1 VPRGRAIELLR
12 VPEGGGANERSSLH
26 QFLRIEIEV
35 LVWIPANRSRQTNQT
50 KTKNERRN
58 KIMRKS
64 LPILLT
70 AIVIAS
76 IGLTSFAAE
85 QSAPSG
91 VVNINTADV
100 AQLSLLPRVG
110 ARAAQRI
117 VDYRKEHGN
126 FQKATDL
133 MQVKGFGDKTF
144 ERLSSYITVEGKTT
158 LTSKIRSPRKPR
170 SSKAS

>member
-1 VPRGRAIELLR
+1 VDTSQSIK
-12 VPEGGGANERSSLH
+12 
-26 QFLRIEIEV
+26 
-35 LVWIPANRSRQTNQT
+35 TNQSNQNQNQ
-50 KTKNERRN
+50 KNERRN

-85 QSAPSG
+85 QAAPSG

-110 ARAAQRI
+110 AKAAQRI

-126 FQKATDL
+126 FQKAADL